1 MGAPDCGVK
10 AKQHVDTTVGL
21 SLASNGLDVH
31 YLSTSLSRPHEPS
44 P

>member
-21 SLASNGLDVH
+21 SLASNEARRALLIDFP
-31 YLSTSLSRPHEPS
+31 LSSA
-44 P
+44 